1 MVLNYCDDQIW
12 LSPDGKLI
20 ETYVEKLKNSGYD
33 LTMEPE
39 GDIFAFLGIEF
50 KRTGS
55 LIELTQKGLIEKVI
69 KYVGFKG

>member
-12 LSPDGKLI
+12 LSPDSKLI

-39 GDIFAFLGIEF
+39 GDVFAFLGIEF
-50 KRTGS
+50 KKNR
-55 LIELTQKGLIEKVI
+55 QP
-69 KYVGFKG
+69 Y